1 MATSMRERRAWRVNR
16 LWQAGS
22 LAAVIAAVVNVAVY
36 VAARALGTPFVVQP
50 PNRDPSEISAGG
62 VIVFSL
68 VPLMIA
74 TGIYGLLRRFTR
86 RPLRVFLLL
95 AVIVFLLLLIP
106 PLVTAQDAATAA
118 ALILMHVVATVAI
131 LVPLALLERSTFPGT
146 HVPRRHAKMR
156 L

>member
-1 MATSMRERRAWRVNR
+1 MAASMRERRAWRVNR
-16 LWQAGS
+16 LWQAGW

-36 VAARALGTPFVVQP
+36 AAARALGTPFIVEP

-62 VIVFSL
+62 VIVFSV
-68 VPLMIA
+68 VPLVIA

-106 PLVTAQDAATAA
+106 PLGAAREPSTAA
-118 ALILMHVVATVAI
+118 ALILMHVVATGSI
-131 LVPLALLERSTFPGT
+131 LGALALLERSTFPA
-146 HVPRRHAKMR
+146 R
-156 L
+156 